1 MKKSLLT
8 LLPAV
13 LSLSLALAS
22 LLGAT
27 PALAQ
32 AAASAPAVAPAA
44 APATGKGA
52 PTARSALTAKV
63 VTPSFGPADVS
74 GEPSA
79 IGPSMNLTIGKS
91 TLMRMPS
98 AVSRISLGNPNV
110 ADVTLISPT
119 ELYLLGKTYG
129 STNLIVWRKGGGP
142 TAIDVNVNIDH
153 GRMED
158 KIRELLPA
166 EREIRVRPA
175 ADSVILTGMVTSA
188 VKARAAEDIANA
200 FVRDV
205 NKSLVL
211 PTAGGDGK
219 GGQGGGG
226 GGGGAAA
233 ANVAGSKVVNLL
245 QIAEAQQVMLEVKI
259 AEVSK
264 TLLDKFGLDFSRMV
278 TSADGLTSR
287 FLSGI
292 IGGGAGILGRFN
304 PNQSANI
311 VGSASSTITAGSGE
325 AATNL
330 ITQGKGASLLNLDL
344 IKKDGIVKI
353 LAEPNIV
360 AISGQEAS
368 FLAGGKIF
376 IPVGRSNATGGTTI
390 TLEEKEFGVGLK
402 FTPTVLEGG
411 RIHLKVSPE
420 VSELSQ
426 TGSPF
431 TTVGGETAILPSFTT
446 RRVQTSVQLMDG
458 QSLAIAGL
466 IKNNVTES
474 VNKVPGLGE
483 VPVMGALFR
492 SSEFQGDRTELMFVI
507 TPRLIKPLDANY
519 ILPTD
524 GFTPPSRSEFY
535 FGNKLEGSGHQDIP
549 ADPRAAPASP
559 LPASSTGGM
568 EVK

>member
-1 MKKSLLT
+1 MKTPVLTPLSASLWI
-8 LLPAV
+8 
-13 LSLSLALAS
+13 ALAAM
-22 LLGAT
+22 LGAAT
-27 PALAQ
+27 ADAQ
-32 AAASAPAVAPAA
+32 
-44 APATGKGA
+44 APATRGVTTTKGVA
-52 PTARSALTAKV
+52 SARVAV
-63 VTPSFGPADVS
+63 PAAVDMSTDLSTV
-74 GEPSA
+74 
-79 IGPSMNLTIGKS
+79 GPSLDLTIGKS

-98 AVSRISLGNPNV
+98 AVTRLSLGNPNV
-110 ADVTLISPT
+110 VDVTLISPT
-119 ELYLLGKTYG
+119 EVYLLGKTYG
-129 STNLIVWRKGGGP
+129 STNLIIWRKGAGP

-153 GRMED
+153 ARMET
-158 KIRELLPA
+158 KIHALLPG
-166 EREIRVRPA
+166 EKGIRVQPA
-175 ADSVILTGMVTSA
+175 ADSVILTGMVSSA
-188 VKARAAEDIANA
+188 SKAKAAEDVANA
-200 FVRDV
+200 YVRDI

-211 PTAGGDGK
+211 PIVAGDEKVAAGTK
-219 GGQGGGG
+219 MQVSSA
-226 GGGGAAA
+226 GAAGATNA
-233 ANVAGSKVVNLL
+233 AGAKVVNLL

-287 FLSGI
+287 FVSGI
-292 IGGGAGILGRFN
+292 IGGGAGVLGQFN
-304 PNQSANI
+304 PNLSANI
-311 VGSASSTITAGSGE
+311 SGNASSAITAGSG
-325 AATNL
+325 AAAANL
-330 ITQGKGASLLNLDL
+330 STTGKGATLLNLDL
-344 IKKDGIVKI
+344 TKKDGIVKI

-376 IPVGRSNATGGTTI
+376 IPVGRSNGTGGTTI

-411 RIHLKVSPE
+411 RIHLKVAPE

-446 RRVQTSVQLMDG
+446 RRVQTSVQLIDG

-474 VNKVPGLGE
+474 VNKIPGLGE
-483 VPVMGALFR
+483 VPIMGALFR
-492 SSEFQGDRTELMFVI
+492 SSEFQGDRSELMFVI
-507 TPRLIKPLDANY
+507 TPRLIKPLEPNY

-524 GFTPPSRSEFY
+524 GFTPPSRGEFY
-535 FGNKLEGSGHQDIP
+535 FGNKLEGAGHEDIP
-549 ADPRAAPASP
+549 ADPRTVPAIMP
-559 LPASSTGGM
+559 PANATGGM

>member
-1 MKKSLLT
+1 MKKPLLT

-27 PALAQ
+27 RALAQ

-44 APATGKGA
+44 ATAVGKGA
-52 PTARSALTAKV
+52 PTARSASTAKV

-74 GEPSA
+74 GEPSSV
-79 IGPSMNLTIGKS
+79 GPTMNLTIGKS

-219 GGQGGGG
+219 GGQGASMQGG

-233 ANVAGSKVVNLL
+233 ANAAGSKVVNLL
-245 QIAEAQQVMLEVKI
+245 QIAEAQQVMLEVTV

-264 TLLDKFGLDFSRMV
+264 TLMDKLGSSFQATRRNGSWLFGIGTNL
-278 TSADGLTSR
+278 
-287 FLSGI
+287 LS
-292 IGGGAGILGRFN
+292 GGAG
-304 PNQSANI
+304 
-311 VGSASSTITAGSGE
+311 
-325 AATNL
+325 
-330 ITQGKGASLLNLDL
+330 LLNALKNNGNGFSIDAEKNEGL
-344 IKKDGIVKI
+344 IKI
-353 LAEPNIV
+353 LAEPNLV

-376 IPVGRSNATGGTTI
+376 IPVGRSNDRGGTTI
-390 TLEEKEFGVGLK
+390 TLEEKEFGVGVK

-411 RIHLKVSPE
+411 RIHLKVAPE

-446 RRVQTSVQLMDG
+446 RRAQTSVQLMDG

-466 IKNNVTES
+466 IKNNVKQA
-474 VNKVPGLGE
+474 VDRIPGLGE
-483 VPVMGALFR
+483 VPVMGALFK

-524 GFTPPSRSEFY
+524 GFTPPSRNEFY

-549 ADPRAAPASP
+549 ADKRAAPASL
-559 LPASSTGGM
+559 LPGNSTGGM

>member
-1 MKKSLLT
+1 MLIFNKKQEVNMKNHPLHS
-8 LLPAV
+8 LPAF
-13 LSLSLALAS
+13 LSLALAGM
-22 LLGAT
+22 LGAT
-27 PALAQ
+27 PAHAQ
-32 AAASAPAVAPAA
+32 AAAPAPAPAPAPAA
-44 APATGKGA
+44 GKGVSVSKGA
-52 PTARSALTAKV
+52 STAKV
-63 VTPSFGPADVS
+63 VTPSFTAADVS
-74 GEPSA
+74 SGPSSV
-79 IGPSMNLTIGKS
+79 GPSMNLTIGKS

-153 GRMED
+153 SRMED

-166 EREIRVRPA
+166 ETGIRVRPA

-211 PTAGGDGK
+211 PMAAGDAK
-219 GGQGGGG
+219 GGPAAPMQA

-233 ANVAGSKVVNLL
+233 ANAAGSKVVNLL
-245 QIAEAQQVMLEVKI
+245 QIAEAQQVMLEVTV

-264 TLLDKFGLDFSRMV
+264 TLMDKLGTSFQATRRNGSWLFGIGTNL
-278 TSADGLTSR
+278 
-287 FLSGI
+287 LS
-292 IGGGAGILGRFN
+292 GGAGLL
-304 PNQSANI
+304 SALKNN
-311 VGSASSTITAGSGE
+311 GNG
-325 AATNL
+325 
-330 ITQGKGASLLNLDL
+330 LNLDAEKNDGL
-344 IKKDGIVKI
+344 IKI
-353 LAEPNIV
+353 LAEPNLV

-376 IPVGRSNATGGTTI
+376 IPVAREKDGTI
-390 TLEEKEFGVGLK
+390 SLEEKEFGVGVK

-411 RIHLKVSPE
+411 RIHLKVAPE

-431 TTVGGETAILPSFTT
+431 TTFRGETVILPSFTT
-446 RRVQTSVQLMDG
+446 RRAQTSVQLMDG

-466 IKNNVTES
+466 IKNNVKQA
-474 VNKVPGLGE
+474 VDRIPGLGE
-483 VPVMGALFR
+483 VPVMGALFK
-492 SSEFQGDRTELMFVI
+492 SSEFQGDRTELMFII

-524 GFTPPSRSEFY
+524 GFTPPSRNEFY
-535 FGNKLEGSGHQDIP
+535 FGNKLEGSGHEEIP
-549 ADPRAAPASP
+549 ADQRATPASL
-559 LPASSTGGM
+559 LPANSIGGM